1 MDAYSAATNIDNLL
15 KSGRTNLLGVLVTIL
30 GLIVALTVSMAYY
43 QNFLYA
49 IGAVF
54 TPLFAI
60 LFVSIFGLRQRLALG
75 WNFAWWLIGVLAY
88 SWLQRLDF
96 VLGTTVLLLAGLSLG
111 VYLTSLF
118 VRKYPLL
125 ETDN

>member
-75 WNFAWWLIGVLAY
+75 WNFAWWLIGYWPTRGFNDSILFWA
-88 SWLQRLDF
+88 QRSYYWR
-96 VLGTTVLLLAGLSLG
+96 A
-111 VYLTSLF
+111 
-118 VRKYPLL
+118 
-125 ETDN
+125 